1 MWLSTHSHTG
11 SYGLKNNNID
21 DIRVAPNSV
30 VEQKQYLEIIFEW
43 LDKFYLTISFECE
56 FVMASLEF
64 PEHKFNGPG
73 YSPMLSV
80 ELWRAFI
87 HCNSITWRQNDLRIT
102 SFSPQ

>member
-1 MWLSTHSHTG
+1 M
-11 SYGLKNNNID
+11 
-21 DIRVAPNSV
+21 

-73 YSPMLSV
+73 CSPNLSV
-80 ELWRAFI
+80 EL
-87 HCNSITWRQNDLRIT
+87 
-102 SFSPQ
+102 